1 MLEKLKAIQ
10 KFIFEDIWRLRK
22 EDTKN
27 KRRFFLLKYGKI
39 IILAVRRFTVDDCMM
54 KASALTYYTLLSIIP
69 VIALVFGIAKGF
81 GFRDTLQYELEQQF
95 EEQEQILE
103 WINNFVIGY
112 LDNTSGSYIA
122 GVGIVILIWSVMKVL
137 GYIERSFN
145 AIWDVNNSRTWV
157 RKFSDYISFMIV
169 ASVLMIVYSGIAVF
183 ISNTIKGFSL
193 LQVVGPYIGFISP
206 VIIVWAVFIIMFM
219 IMPNTKVKVTS
230 AIFGGIIAGTGFLI
244 LQFVYIYFQVGVSKY
259 NAIYGSFAAIPLFLI
274 WLRSSWL
281 VVLFGAELA
290 AAFQNVKSFEFESD
304 TKNMS
309 FFYRR
314 LVSLMIVKYI
324 VDRFKNDNPPPSMP
338 EILMNLKL
346 PVRLAYEVVFGLT
359 NSGIIIET
367 VNNKSEDAIYVPAFD
382 INQMTVECIVRK
394 LENYGTSDFL
404 FEEGEDFRKLRSIL
418 HSFADRQKSM
428 PENVLIKDL

>member
-22 EDTKN
+22 EDTKS
-27 KRRFFLLKYGKI
+27 KRRFFLIKYGKI
-39 IILAVRRFTVDDCMM
+39 IILAIRRFTADDCMM

-69 VIALVFGIAKGF
+69 VIALVFGIAQGF
-81 GFRDTLQYELEQQF
+81 GFRETLQNELNQQF
-95 EEQEQILE
+95 EGQEQILD
-103 WINNFVIGY
+103 WINNFVMGY
-112 LDNTSGSYIA
+112 LDNAKGGYIA
-122 GVGIVILIWSVMKVL
+122 GVGMIILVWSVMKVL

-145 AIWDVNNSRTWV
+145 AIWDVNHSRTWV

-169 ASVLMIVYSGIAVF
+169 ASILMIVYSGIAVF

-206 VIIVWAVFIIMFM
+206 VIIVWIVFTIMFI
-219 IMPNTKVKVTS
+219 IMPNTKVKFS
-230 AIFGGIIAGTGFLI
+230 AAIFGGIISGTGFMI
-244 LQFVYIYFQVGVSKY
+244 LQFAYIYFQLGVSKY

-281 VVLFGAELA
+281 VVLFGAELS

-314 LVSLMIVKYI
+314 LVSLMIVKHI
-324 VDRFKNDNPPPSMP
+324 VDKFKNEETPPSMH
-338 EILMNLKL
+338 ELLMNLKL
-346 PVRLAYEVVFGLT
+346 PVRLASEVIFGLVKA
-359 NSGIIIET
+359 GVIMET
-367 VNNKSEDAIYVPAFD
+367 YIDKSEETIYVPAFD

-394 LENYGTSDFL
+394 LENFGTSDFL
-404 FEEGEDFRKLRSIL
+404 FEEGEDFKKLRTIL
-418 HSFADRQKSM
+418 RSFADSQKGM
-428 PENVLIKDL
+428 LENILLKDL